1 MSASRATDTQ
11 VGVAAPWLALYD
23 EGVEPEI
30 TSEHESC
37 LAMFE
42 AALERS
48 PELEVIQYFETPMTL
63 RRLDEL
69 SSGLAVGM
77 SDLGVGRE
85 DRVALY
91 LQNVPQFLIGLVAA
105 WKLGAI
111 GVPCNPMLRERELS
125 HQLADS
131 GAVVLICL
139 EGLYHEVAAAVVP
152 DSEVRAVITTSELD
166 CLDQDLPSALAGIER
181 NRPGD
186 THDLLELAEANAGT
200 APDPV
205 ELGPEDTAILTYTSG
220 TTGPPKGA
228 RNTHWNIVFVSQ
240 VFRDWYAVTDRDV
253 VIGVAPL
260 FHITGLTVQVGL
272 ALCAPVPVVLSYR
285 FDPAETLRLIERH
298 RVTLCVGAITVYLAL
313 LKDEA
318 LDRYD
323 ISSLTK
329 ANSGGA
335 PIPPAV
341 IDEFEQRTGIAI
353 RSAYGLTEV
362 TGPSHLTPASLR
374 PPVDEE
380 TGAIAVGIPV
390 SNTVVRI
397 LDDDGQPLPPGEVG
411 EVGISGPQV
420 IPGYWNKPEE
430 TANAIRDGELRTG
443 DVAKMDEDG
452 WLYIVDRKKDLIIA
466 SGYNIWPREVEDV
479 LYQHPAVHEAAVIG
493 APDEYRGEAV
503 HAFVSLKPGEGADA
517 DELRAFCRERM
528 AAYKCP
534 RVINF
539 IDELPKT
546 VSGKILRR
554 ELRG

>member
-1 MSASRATDTQ
+1 MSASRPPGTEI
-11 VGVAAPWLALYD
+11 GAAPWLALYD
-23 EGVEPEI
+23 EGVAPEI
-30 TSEHESC
+30 AAEHESC
-37 LAMFE
+37 LAMFK
-42 AALERS
+42 AAVKRS
-48 PELEVIQYFETPMTL
+48 PELEFIQYFETPMTL
-63 RRLDEL
+63 RRLDQL
-69 SSGLAVGM
+69 SDGLAVGL
-77 SDLGVGRE
+77 SGLGLGRE

-91 LQNVPQFLIGLVAA
+91 LQNVPQFLIGLIAA
-105 WKLGAI
+105 WKLGAV

-125 HQLADS
+125 HQLSDS
-131 GAVVLICL
+131 GAVALICL
-139 EGLYHEVAAAVVP
+139 EGLYREVAAGVVP
-152 DSEVRAVITTSELD
+152 DTDVGEVITTSELD
-166 CLDQDLPSALAGIER
+166 FLDQALPKILTGIER
-181 NRPGD
+181 RRPSG
-186 THDLLELAEANAGT
+186 TTDLLELAEANAGT
-200 APDPV
+200 EPDPV
-205 ELGPEDTAILTYTSG
+205 ELGPDDTAVLTYTSG

-228 RNTHWNIVFVSQ
+228 MNTHWNIVFVSQ
-240 VFRDWYAVTDRDV
+240 VFRDWYEVTESDV

-260 FHITGLTVQVGL
+260 FHITGVTVQVGL

-285 FDPAETLRLIERH
+285 FDPADTLRLIELH
-298 RVTLCVGAITVYLAL
+298 RVTVCVAAITVYLAL

-318 LDRYD
+318 LDRHD

-341 IDEFEQRTGIAI
+341 IDEFEERTGIAI

-390 SNTVVRI
+390 SNTIVRI
-397 LDDDGQPLPPGEVG
+397 LDDDGQPLAPGEVG

-420 IPGYWNKPEE
+420 VPGYWNKPEE

-466 SGYNIWPREVEDV
+466 SGYNIWPREIEDI

-493 APDEYRGEAV
+493 VPDEYRGESV
-503 HAFVSLKPGEGADA
+503 NAFVSFKPGETA
-517 DELRAFCRERM
+517 DEAELIAFCGERM
-528 AAYKCP
+528 AAYKRP
-534 RVINF
+534 RVVKI

-546 VSGKILRR
+546 PSGKILRR